1 MFALRH
7 YSVLM
12 FARYS
17 VTVVT
22 LWSGFTSFSLCVC
35 VRERE
40 RGVERCGTES
50 RLAMRGIL
58 FISLGVKF
66 RKLSN

>member
-1 MFALRH
+1 MKIIPIL
-7 YSVLM
+7 VL
-12 FARYS
+12 Y
-17 VTVVT
+17 
-22 LWSGFTSFSLCVC
+22 LCVC
-35 VRERE
+35 ARERERERE

-58 FISLGVKF
+58 FISLEVKF